1 MKDLVKWKVN
11 GIFKADANKCYAE
24 MLDLENITPQAVL
37 ERAKDENS
45 ELHKCFE
52 WDNDVAAEKYRTIQ
66 AGNVI
71 RMLYIEPKG
80 EDAPPVRVL
89 SRTSDTVYQPTR
101 TFLTNA
107 TEYEDLLKR
116 ALSELESF
124 RKKYETL
131 SELEQVFEQIDL
143 INAQIIYSTKQKITG
158 RVKKAK
164 TKQPIFKCLIGGI
177 ATIIY
182 KDSLKHDNTGKD
194 MKAQDTTM
202 QYLCDYVTC

>member
-1 MKDLVKWKVN
+1 MKDLVKWKVK
-11 GIFKADANKCYAE
+11 GIFKADANKCYTE

-71 RMLYIEPKG
+71 RMLYIETKS
-80 EDAPPVRVL
+80 EDEPPLRVL
-89 SRTSDTVYQPTR
+89 NRTSDTVYQPTR
-101 TFLTNA
+101 TFLTNT

-131 SELEQVFEQIDL
+131 SELEQIFEQIDL
-143 INAQIIYSTKQKITG
+143 ITA
-158 RVKKAK
+158 
-164 TKQPIFKCLIGGI
+164 
-177 ATIIY
+177 
-182 KDSLKHDNTGKD
+182 
-194 MKAQDTTM
+194 
-202 QYLCDYVTC
+202 